1 MTATPGTGEVH
12 VCLRFPGGMILNY
25 RAERAIAER
34 LAANLRPHCIE
45 VIIDGLATDPF
56 PPLPCAELWTD

>member
-1 MTATPGTGEVH
+1 MTALPETEEVH
-12 VCLRFPGGMILNY
+12 VRLRFPGGMILDY

-34 LAANLRPHCIE
+34 LAAHLRPHRIE
-45 VIIDGLATDPF
+45 VTIDGLPTDRL